1 MSDSVTTTVA
11 VPVGSAGRVGMRQGQ
26 VSELTGILPLKPG
39 GADRLRG
46 KLAEDPPTR
55 TPSCGTCTAASGSP
69 RPSMRYSTHP
79 RSEIQ
84 PVPAVLRY
92 ARNTKPPTQKRTPC
106 FSRGSALTGRGEGS
120 RGDPPEDWPA
130 VKASHFT
137 GGRRQEKAVGSC
149 VMVTMSPRFV
159 SRRLRRARTRSIT
172 KSISVA
178 DRTFFIRRWWT
189 SCKREHSISIFR
201 SRFARTS
208 TRCQSTT

>member
-11 VPVGSAGRVGMRQGQ
+11 VPVGSAGRVGMRKGQ

-106 FSRGSALTGRGEGS
+106 FSRGSALTGRGE
-120 RGDPPEDWPA
+120 E
-130 VKASHFT
+130 V
-137 GGRRQEKAVGSC
+137 V
-149 VMVTMSPRFV
+149 VT
-159 SRRLRRARTRSIT
+159 RLRTGRPSKHLTSPG
-172 KSISVA
+172 VA
-178 DRTFFIRRWWT
+178 D
-189 SCKREHSISIFR
+189 KRKRLDRASW
-201 SRFARTS
+201 
-208 TRCQSTT
+208 